1 MKGLTRILHEL
12 SELSVSETHAIC
24 GLRIFVAVSFLAV
37 SPITSAQTLDELARI
52 VREAALS
59 ETRINQE
66 REANFVTQ
74 RDKQQDLL
82 AQARRE
88 LATENARSDRLRG
101 EYDKNEKSLA
111 DLETTLTERMGSLGE
126 LFGVVRQASGD
137 IQAALDDSMVTAQLP
152 GRTQFLSDLAQRR
165 ELPTVAELRQLW
177 SAMVTEI
184 AESGKVVK
192 FTATVE
198 RTNGEKQELEIIR
211 LGVFN
216 AVSGGQFLD
225 WDTSKSRVNLIE
237 LARQPAARFS
247 SMARELQGTAAGGV
261 VAFPVDFT
269 RGQILRAVV
278 QSKTPI
284 ERIREDGGVV
294 GYVIIGLGLFGL
306 LLCLWKSF
314 SLYTTG
320 GKMSHQLNS
329 EAADKSNPLGR
340 VLAVYADNPDTDIET
355 LELKLDEAIL
365 RETAPIETGLGFIKV
380 LYVVAPLLGLLGT
393 VVGMIGTFQMI
404 TLFGTGDPRMMAG
417 GISTALVT
425 TVLGLVVA
433 IPLTLL
439 HSFLQGKAKTL
450 IQVLEEQAAGL
461 IARLAESR
469 V

>member
-1 MKGLTRILHEL
+1 MKKPG
-12 SELSVSETHAIC
+12 
-24 GLRIFVAVSFLAV
+24 IFAVTTFLAAV
-37 SPITSAQTLDELARI
+37 LAVPPVASAQTLDELARI
-52 VREAALS
+52 VREAAQS
-59 ETRINQE
+59 ETRINQQ
-66 REANFVTQ
+66 REAIFVKE
-74 RDKQQDLL
+74 RDKQQNLL
-82 AQARRE
+82 ARARQE
-88 LATENARSDRLRG
+88 LATENSRSDRLRD
-101 EYDKNEKSLA
+101 EYDRNERSLA
-111 DLETTLTERMGSLGE
+111 ELETTLAERMGNLGE

-137 IQAALDDSMVTAQLP
+137 VQAALDDSMVTAQMP
-152 GRTQFLSDLAQRR
+152 GRTQFLSDLAQRK
-165 ELPTVAELRQLW
+165 ELPTVPELRRLW

-198 RTNGEKQELEIIR
+198 RTSGEKQDLEIMR

-216 AVSGGQFLD
+216 AVSDGQFLD

-237 LARQPAARFS
+237 LARQPAARFKR
-247 SMARELQGTAAGGV
+247 MARDLQSAAPGEVTG
-261 VAFPVDFT
+261 FSVDFT

-278 QSKTPI
+278 QSKTPV
-284 ERIREDGGVV
+284 ERIREDGGAV

-306 LLCLWKSF
+306 LLCLWKIF

-320 GKMSHQLNS
+320 GKMSRQLRS
-329 EAADKSNPLGR
+329 ETADKTNPLGR
-340 VLAVYADNPDTDIET
+340 VLGVYSDNPDTDIET

-365 RETAPIETGLGFIKV
+365 RETAPIELGLSFIKV